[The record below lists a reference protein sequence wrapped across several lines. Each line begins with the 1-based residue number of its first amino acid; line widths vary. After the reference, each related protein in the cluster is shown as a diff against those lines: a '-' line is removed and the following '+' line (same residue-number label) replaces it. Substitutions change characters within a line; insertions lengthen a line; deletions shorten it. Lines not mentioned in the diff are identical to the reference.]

1 MRKSI
6 HSAPYVLLREWL
18 KAARIEAGLTQIE
31 LSIKLERP
39 QSYVA
44 KYEGGDRRLDVIE
57 LIDVC
62 NVLQMSAS
70 DIVAKMQSVE
80 SSKF

>member
-1 MRKSI
+1 M
-6 HSAPYVLLREWL
+6 LRERL

-31 LSIKLERP
+31 LSKKLERP

-44 KYEGGDRRLDVIE
+44 KYEGGDRRLDVVE

-62 NVLQMSAS
+62 RLLHLNAS
-70 DIVAKMQSVE
+70 DIFVDMLDSEGRKQ
-80 SSKF
+80 